1 MSTAEI
7 YKNVHRAYI
16 TPRIGDD
23 LSKLNRKALE
33 YFHVFLANH
42 PAMSQVLRV
51 SPHHIQRVIENDATY
66 TLLTTV
72 PFAVLS
78 PAFTRL
84 EDWKSLANTKTT
96 TATIDSLRAMM
107 PASLAANTSIHLQNL
122 NERYL
127 DVIRAIGQDSVLAEP
142 FLAIDREIT
151 AFLCGLSYSQQHALL
166 ENTRTLPLF
175 RWRYDSPVF
184 LQELQN
190 GLLTRDSLIH
200 YIMMSGTVPLR
211 MLPRGNRWGDQ
222 RYPLGTK
229 EQYGNALMAH
239 GFRASHAKELLSLH
253 AGRTRD
259 MFKRMH
265 GRSST
270 CGNVSTSLSW
280 VCADSLHRLHTTF
293 FLYLY
298 RSALA
303 IESDGPKA
311 FIAALNAYERTVP
324 DEQRLKNL
332 HTDRLYQLVHRM
344 SYESLMHVGPC
355 NKCSTSY
362 IMSNMAP
369 KIEILSDFQCPMC
382 SGKLFV
388 SRSRSTKPRKKSRQ
402 VNMDPILDTGVPP
415 V

>member
-1 MSTAEI
+1 MSTSEP

-23 LSKLNRKALE
+23 LSKINRKALE
-33 YFHVFLANH
+33 YLHGFLVNH
-42 PAMSQVLRV
+42 PAMSQVFRISLE
-51 SPHHIQRVIENDATY
+51 HIQSVIDNDAIY
-66 TLLTTV
+66 NLMTTV
-72 PFAVLS
+72 PFAILS
-78 PAFTRL
+78 PTLTRL
-84 EDWKSLANTKTT
+84 DDWKSLANTKATT
-96 TATIDSLRAMM
+96 ITIDNLRSMM
-107 PASLAANTSIHLQNL
+107 PGHLAGNTTIHLQNL

-127 DVIRAIGQDSVLAEP
+127 DLIRAVGQDSILAEP
-142 FLAIDREIT
+142 FLGIDRDII

-166 ENTRTLPLF
+166 ANANTLPLF
-175 RWRYDSPVF
+175 RWRYDSQGF
-184 LQELQN
+184 LFEIKN
-190 GLLTRDSLIH
+190 RLLTRDTFIH

-211 MLPRGNRWGDQ
+211 LLPRGNRWGDH

-270 CGNVSTSLSW
+270 CGNVSTSLLW
-280 VCADSLHRLHTTF
+280 VCSDSMHRLHTTF

-303 IESDGPKA
+303 LENDGPKA
-311 FIAALNAYERTVP
+311 FIASLNAYERTIP
-324 DEQRLKNL
+324 TEQRLKNL
-332 HTDRLYQLVHRM
+332 HADRLYQLVHRM
-344 SYESLMHVGPC
+344 SYESLVHVGPC
-355 NKCSTSY
+355 NKCRTSY

-369 KIEILSDFQCPMC
+369 KIEILSDFECPMC
-382 SGKLFV
+382 SGKLFA
-388 SRSRSTKPRKKSRQ
+388 SRSRSAKARKKTLSP
-402 VNMDPILDTGVPP
+402 VTETILDSQDSGV
-415 V
+415 

>member
-1 MSTAEI
+1 MSTAET

-33 YFHVFLANH
+33 YIHVFLANH
-42 PAMSQVLRV
+42 PALSQVFRV
-51 SPHHIQRVIENDATY
+51 SPHLIQGVIENDAIY

-72 PFAVLS
+72 PFSVLS

-84 EDWKSLANTKTT
+84 DDWKSLANTRTTT
-96 TATIDSLRAMM
+96 TAIDSLRSMM
-107 PASLAANTSIHLQNL
+107 PPSLAGNTSIHLQNL

-142 FLAIDREIT
+142 FLGVDREIT
-151 AFLCGLSYSQQHALL
+151 AFLCELTYSQQHALL

-175 RWRYDSPVF
+175 RWRYDSPGF
-184 LQELQN
+184 LLEILN
-190 GLLTRDSLIH
+190 GHLTRDSLIH
-200 YIMMSGTVPLR
+200 YIMMSGPVPLR
-211 MLPRGNRWGDQ
+211 SLPRGNRWGDQ

-239 GFRASHAKELLSLH
+239 GFRASHAKELLGLH

-280 VCADSLHRLHTTF
+280 VSADSPHRLHTTL

-303 IESDGPKA
+303 TENDGPKA

-324 DEQRLKNL
+324 DEERLKNL

-355 NKCSTSY
+355 NKCGTSY
-362 IMSNMAP
+362 IMSNIAP

-388 SRSRSTKPRKKSRQ
+388 GRTRRTTSGKKPGRIDAQ
-402 VNMDPILDTGVPP
+402 PVLDT
-415 V
+415 

>member
-1 MSTAEI
+1 MPIMSTAET

-23 LSKLNRKALE
+23 LSKLNKKALE
-33 YFHVFLANH
+33 FLHVFLTNH
-42 PAMSQVLRV
+42 PTTSQVFNV
-51 SPHHIQRVIENDATY
+51 SQNHIQSVVENDSTY
-66 TLLTTV
+66 TLLTTI
-72 PFAVLS
+72 PFAVVS
-78 PAFTRL
+78 PTL
-84 EDWKSLANTKTT
+84 KKLDDWKCLAHDKTT
-96 TATIDSLRAMM
+96 TSTIDSVRAIM
-107 PASLAANTSIHLQNL
+107 PDHLAGNTSIHLQNF
-122 NERYL
+122 NERYI

-142 FLAIDREIT
+142 FLGIDREVI

-166 ENTRTLPLF
+166 ANARNLPLF
-175 RWRYDSPVF
+175 VWRYDNPGF
-184 LQELQN
+184 LFELQSQR
-190 GLLTRDSLIH
+190 LTRDSLIH
-200 YIMMSGTVPLR
+200 YIMASATTPLR
-211 MLPRGNRWGDQ
+211 MLPRGGRWGDH

-270 CGNVSTSLSW
+270 CGNVSTSLLW
-280 VCADSLHRLHTTF
+280 VCADNNHRLHTTF

-303 IESDGPKA
+303 VETDGPKA

-324 DEQRLKNL
+324 DDVRPKHM

-344 SYESLMHVGPC
+344 SYESLTHVGPC
-355 NKCSTSY
+355 KKCNTNY

-369 KIEILSDFQCPMC
+369 KIEIVSDFECPMC

-388 SRSRSTKPRKKSRQ
+388 SGSRGKAQKEAVQP
-402 VNMDPILDTGVPP
+402 
-415 V
+415 

>member
-175 RWRYDSPVF
+175 RWRFDSPVF

-253 AGRTRD
+253 APGTCSSACMAGVRHAE
-259 MFKRMH
+259 MSPLPSH
-265 GRSST
+265 GYVPTACIGFIRPSF
-270 CGNVSTSLSW
+270 STSTAARWQSK
-280 VCADSLHRLHTTF
+280 VTD
-293 FLYLY
+293 
-298 RSALA
+298 
-303 IESDGPKA
+303 PK
-311 FIAALNAYERTVP
+311 P
-324 DEQRLKNL
+324 SSQ
-332 HTDRLYQLVHRM
+332 
-344 SYESLMHVGPC
+344 
-355 NKCSTSY
+355 
-362 IMSNMAP
+362 
-369 KIEILSDFQCPMC
+369 
-382 SGKLFV
+382 
-388 SRSRSTKPRKKSRQ
+388 RSTHMKEPSRTS
-402 VNMDPILDTGVPP
+402 ND
-415 V
+415 